1 LEKKLLKLVVIQFKA
16 FKEEKMSNK
25 AVIID
30 GVRSPIGTKGSPMIG
45 MRSDEIAG
53 QVIKGLLDRNKELDV
68 NLVEDVS
75 LGCAFP
81 EGPTGMLVARGASI
95 LAGIPETAAAN
106 VINRYCGSA
115 MTSLH
120 MISSAIE
127 AGDIDVG
134 IAGGVEDMFT
144 IPQGGFAPDFNVELA
159 EQDYYISMGE
169 GAELLADELNIS
181 REDQEEFSFSSHDK
195 AVAAREAGRFD
206 NEIVPITLEDG
217 TIIDKDSGP
226 RNPDKDKIKSLNPAF
241 RADGTVTAATSSP
254 FSIGASAMLIT
265 SEKFA
270 NDNGLKIRAYIEG
283 RAVAGVNWKMFG
295 SGPIP
300 ATEKALE
307 KTGLSMDNID
317 VIELNEA
324 FAAQAL
330 YCIKKANWDINKVN
344 LNGGAVALGHPLG
357 ISGTRIITTLLNVL
371 EQQDKSMGLATMCVG
386 TGQGITTIIKRD
398 K

>member
-1 LEKKLLKLVVIQFKA
+1 
-16 FKEEKMSNK
+16 MSNK

-144 IPQGGFAPDFNVELA
+144 IPQGGFAPDFNVKLA

-206 NEIVPITLEDG
+206 DEIVPITLEDG

>member
-1 LEKKLLKLVVIQFKA
+1 
-16 FKEEKMSNK
+16 MSNK

-53 QVIKGLLDRNKELDV
+53 QVIKGLLERNEKLDV
-68 NLVEDVS
+68 NLIEDVS

-127 AGDIDVG
+127 AGDIEV
-134 IAGGVEDMFT
+134 
-144 IPQGGFAPDFNVELA
+144 
-159 EQDYYISMGE
+159 
-169 GAELLADELNIS
+169 ELNIS
-181 REDQEEFSFSSHDK
+181 REEQEEFSFSSHEK
-195 AVAAREAGRFD
+195 AVAAREAGKFD

-226 RNPDKDKIKSLNPAF
+226 RNPDKEKIKSLNPAF
-241 RADGTVTAATSSP
+241 RADGSVTAATSSP

-265 SEKFA
+265 SENFA
-270 NDNGLKIRAYIEG
+270 NKHGLKIRAFIEG

-295 SGPIP
+295 SGPVP
-300 ATEKALE
+300 ATKKAL
-307 KTGLSMDNID
+307 
-317 VIELNEA
+317 
-324 FAAQAL
+324 AAQAL
-330 YCIKKANWDINKVN
+330 YFIKKANWNPDKVN

-371 EQQDKSMGLATMCVG
+371 EQNDKNTGLATMCVG
-386 TGQGITTIIKRD
+386 TGQGITTIIKRG
-398 K
+398 

>member
-1 LEKKLLKLVVIQFKA
+1 
-16 FKEEKMSNK
+16 MSNK

-53 QVIKGLLDRNKELDV
+53 QVIKGLLDRNKGLDV
-68 NLVEDVS
+68 NLIEDVS

-127 AGDIDVG
+127 AGDIEVG

-144 IPQGGFAPDFNVELA
+144 IPQGGFAPDFNVKLA

-169 GAELLADELNIS
+169 GAELLADELDIS
-181 REDQEEFSFSSHDK
+181 REEQEDFSFSSHDK
-195 AVAAREAGRFD
+195 AVAASEAGKFD

-217 TIIDKDSGP
+217 TIINKDSGP
-226 RNPDKDKIKSLNPAF
+226 RTPDKDKIKSLNPAF

-270 NDNGLKIRAYIEG
+270 KEHGLKIRASIEG

-295 SGPIP
+295 SGPVP

-307 KTGLSMDNID
+307 KTGLSMDDID
-317 VIELNEA
+317 AIELNEA

-330 YCIKKANWDINKVN
+330 YCIKKANWDASKVN
-344 LNGGAVALGHPLG
+344 LNGGAVAIGHPLG

-386 TGQGITTIIKRD
+386 TGQGITTIIKRG
-398 K
+398 

>member
-1 LEKKLLKLVVIQFKA
+1 
-16 FKEEKMSNK
+16 MSNK

-53 QVIKGLLDRNKELDV
+53 QVIKGLLDRNKKLDI
-68 NLVEDVS
+68 NLIEDVS

-127 AGDIDVG
+127 AGDIEVG

-144 IPQGGFAPDFNVELA
+144 IPQGGFAPDFNVKLA
-159 EQDYYISMGE
+159 EKDYYISMGE
-169 GAELLADELNIS
+169 GAELLADELDIS
-181 REDQEEFSFSSHDK
+181 REEQEDFSFSSHDK
-195 AVAAREAGRFD
+195 AVAAREAGKFD
-206 NEIVPITLEDG
+206 NEIIPITLENG
-217 TIIDKDSGP
+217 TVIDKDSGP
-226 RNPDKDKIKSLNPAF
+226 RTPDRDKIKSLNPAF
-241 RADGTVTAATSSP
+241 RSDGTVTAATSSP

-270 NDNGLKIRAYIEG
+270 NENGLKIRATIEG

-295 SGPIP
+295 SGPVP

-307 KTGLSMDNID
+307 KTGLSMDDID

-330 YCIKKANWDINKVN
+330 YCIKKANWDANKVN
-344 LNGGAVALGHPLG
+344 LNGGAVAIGHPLG

-386 TGQGITTIIKRD
+386 TGQGITTIIKRG
-398 K
+398 

>member
-1 LEKKLLKLVVIQFKA
+1 
-16 FKEEKMSNK
+16 MSNK

-68 NLVEDVS
+68 NLIEDVS

-127 AGDIDVG
+127 AGDIDAG

-144 IPQGGFAPDFNVELA
+144 IPQGGFAPDFNVKLA

-169 GAELLADELNIS
+169 GAELLADELDIS
-181 REDQEEFSFSSHDK
+181 REEQENFSFSSHDK
-195 AVAAREAGRFD
+195 AVAAREAGKFD

-217 TIIDKDSGP
+217 TVIDNDSGP
-226 RNPDKDKIKSLNPAF
+226 RTPDKDKIKSLNPAF

-270 NDNGLKIRAYIEG
+270 NKHGLKIRASIEG

-295 SGPIP
+295 SGPVP

-307 KTGLSMDNID
+307 KTGLSMDDID
-317 VIELNEA
+317 AIELNEA

-330 YCIKKANWDINKVN
+330 YCIKKANWDADKVN
-344 LNGGAVALGHPLG
+344 LNGGAVAIGHPLG

-386 TGQGITTIIKRD
+386 TGQGITTIIKRG
-398 K
+398 

>member
-1 LEKKLLKLVVIQFKA
+1 
-16 FKEEKMSNK
+16 MSNK

-344 LNGGAVALGHPLG
+344 MNGGAVALGHPLG

>member
-1 LEKKLLKLVVIQFKA
+1 
-16 FKEEKMSNK
+16 MK

-53 QVIKGLLDRNKELDV
+53 QVIKGLLDRNKKLDV
-68 NLVEDVS
+68 NLIEDVS

-127 AGDIDVG
+127 AGDIEVG

-144 IPQGGFAPDFNVELA
+144 IPQGGFAPDFNVKLA
-159 EQDYYISMGE
+159 DQDYYISMGE
-169 GAELLADELNIS
+169 GAELLADELDIS
-181 REDQEEFSFSSHDK
+181 REEQEDFSFSSHDK
-195 AVAAREAGRFD
+195 AVAARESGKFD

-217 TIIDKDSGP
+217 TVIDKDSGP
-226 RNPDKDKIKSLNPAF
+226 RTPNKEKIKSLNPAF

-270 NDNGLKIRAYIEG
+270 NEHGLKIRASIEG

-295 SGPIP
+295 SGPVP

-307 KTGLSMDNID
+307 KTGLSMDDID
-317 VIELNEA
+317 AIELNEA

-330 YCIKKANWDINKVN
+330 YCIKKANWDKNKVN
-344 LNGGAVALGHPLG
+344 LNGGAVAIGHPLG

-371 EQQDKSMGLATMCVG
+371 EQEDKSMGLATMCVG
-386 TGQGITTIIKRD
+386 TGQGITTIIKRG
-398 K
+398 

>member
-1 LEKKLLKLVVIQFKA
+1 
-16 FKEEKMSNK
+16 MSNK

-53 QVIKGLLDRNKELDV
+53 QVIKGLLDRNKGLDV
-68 NLVEDVS
+68 NLIEDVS

-127 AGDIDVG
+127 AGDIEVG

-144 IPQGGFAPDFNVELA
+144 IPQGGFAPDFNVKLA

-169 GAELLADELNIS
+169 GAELLADELDIS
-181 REDQEEFSFSSHDK
+181 REEQEDFSFSSHDK
-195 AVAAREAGRFD
+195 AVAASEAGKFD

-217 TIIDKDSGP
+217 TIINKDSGP
-226 RNPDKDKIKSLNPAF
+226 RTPDKDKIKSLNPAF

-270 NDNGLKIRAYIEG
+270 KEHGLKIRATIEG

-295 SGPIP
+295 SGPVP

-307 KTGLSMDNID
+307 KTGLSMDDID
-317 VIELNEA
+317 AIELNEA

-330 YCIKKANWDINKVN
+330 YCIKKANWDASKVN
-344 LNGGAVALGHPLG
+344 LNGGAVAIGHPLG

-386 TGQGITTIIKRD
+386 TGQGITTIIKRG
-398 K
+398 

>member
-1 LEKKLLKLVVIQFKA
+1 
-16 FKEEKMSNK
+16 MSNK
-25 AVIID
+25 AVIVD

-53 QVIKGLLDRNKELDV
+53 QVIRGLLDRNKKLDV
-68 NLVEDVS
+68 NLIEDVS

-127 AGDIDVG
+127 AGDIEVG

-144 IPQGGFAPDFNVELA
+144 IPQGGFAPDFNVKLA

-169 GAELLADELNIS
+169 GAELLADELDIS
-181 REDQEEFSFSSHDK
+181 REEQEDFSFSSHDK
-195 AVAAREAGRFD
+195 AVAASESGKFD

-217 TIIDKDSGP
+217 TIINKDSGP
-226 RNPDKDKIKSLNPAF
+226 RTPDKDKIKSLNPAF
-241 RADGTVTAATSSP
+241 RSDGTVTAATSSP

-270 NDNGLKIRAYIEG
+270 KEHGLKIRASIEG

-307 KTGLSMDNID
+307 KTGLSMDDID
-317 VIELNEA
+317 AIELNEA

-330 YCIKKANWDINKVN
+330 YCIKKANWDASKVN
-344 LNGGAVALGHPLG
+344 LNGGAVAIGHPLG

-386 TGQGITTIIKRD
+386 TGQGITTIIKRG
-398 K
+398 

>member
-1 LEKKLLKLVVIQFKA
+1 
-16 FKEEKMSNK
+16 MSNK

-53 QVIKGLLDRNKELDV
+53 QVIKGLLDRNKGLDV
-68 NLVEDVS
+68 NLIEDVS

-127 AGDIDVG
+127 AGDIEVG

-144 IPQGGFAPDFNVELA
+144 IPQGGFAPDFNVKLA
-159 EQDYYISMGE
+159 EQEYYISMGE
-169 GAELLADELNIS
+169 GAELLADELDIS
-181 REDQEEFSFSSHDK
+181 REEQEDFSFSSHDK
-195 AVAAREAGRFD
+195 AVAASEAGKFD

-217 TIIDKDSGP
+217 TIINKDSGP
-226 RNPDKDKIKSLNPAF
+226 RTPDKDKIKSLNPAF

-270 NDNGLKIRAYIEG
+270 KEHGLKIRASIEG

-295 SGPIP
+295 SGPVP

-307 KTGLSMDNID
+307 KTGLSMDDID
-317 VIELNEA
+317 AIELNEA

-330 YCIKKANWDINKVN
+330 YCIKKANWDASKVN
-344 LNGGAVALGHPLG
+344 LNGGAVAIGHPLG

-386 TGQGITTIIKRD
+386 TGQGITTIIKRG
-398 K
+398 

>member
-1 LEKKLLKLVVIQFKA
+1 
-16 FKEEKMSNK
+16 MSNK

-53 QVIKGLLDRNKELDV
+53 QVIKGLLDRNKGLDV
-68 NLVEDVS
+68 NLIEDVS

-127 AGDIDVG
+127 AGDIEVG

-144 IPQGGFAPDFNVELA
+144 IPQGGFAPDFNVKLA

-169 GAELLADELNIS
+169 GAELLADELDIP
-181 REDQEEFSFSSHDK
+181 REEQEDFSFSSHDK
-195 AVAAREAGRFD
+195 AVAASESGKFD

-217 TIIDKDSGP
+217 TIINKDSGP
-226 RNPDKDKIKSLNPAF
+226 RTPDKDKIKSLNPAF
-241 RADGTVTAATSSP
+241 RSDGTVTAATSSP

-270 NDNGLKIRAYIEG
+270 KEHGLKIRASIEG

-295 SGPIP
+295 SGPVP

-307 KTGLSMDNID
+307 KTGLSMDDID
-317 VIELNEA
+317 AIELNEA

-330 YCIKKANWDINKVN
+330 YCIKKANWDASKVN
-344 LNGGAVALGHPLG
+344 LNGGAVAIGHPLG

-386 TGQGITTIIKRD
+386 TGQGITTIIKRG
-398 K
+398 

>member
-1 LEKKLLKLVVIQFKA
+1 
-16 FKEEKMSNK
+16 MSNK

-68 NLVEDVS
+68 NLIEDVS

-127 AGDIDVG
+127 AGDIDAG

-144 IPQGGFAPDFNVELA
+144 IPQGGFAPDFNVKLA

-169 GAELLADELNIS
+169 GAELLADELDIS
-181 REDQEEFSFSSHDK
+181 REEQENFSFSSHDK
-195 AVAAREAGRFD
+195 AVAAREAGKFD

-217 TIIDKDSGP
+217 TVIDKDSGP
-226 RNPDKDKIKSLNPAF
+226 RTPDKDKIKSLNPAF

-270 NDNGLKIRAYIEG
+270 NKHGFKIRASIEG

-295 SGPIP
+295 SGPVP

-307 KTGLSMDNID
+307 KTGLSMDDID
-317 VIELNEA
+317 AIELNEA

-330 YCIKKANWDINKVN
+330 YCIKKANWDADKVN
-344 LNGGAVALGHPLG
+344 LNGGAVAIGHPLG

-386 TGQGITTIIKRD
+386 TGQGITTIIKRG
-398 K
+398 

>member
-1 LEKKLLKLVVIQFKA
+1 
-16 FKEEKMSNK
+16 MSNK

-68 NLVEDVS
+68 NLIEDVS

-127 AGDIDVG
+127 AGDIEVG

-144 IPQGGFAPDFNVELA
+144 IPQGGFAPDFNVKLA

-169 GAELLADELNIS
+169 GAELLADELDIS
-181 REDQEEFSFSSHDK
+181 REEQEEFSFSSHDK
-195 AVAAREAGRFD
+195 AVAAREAGKFD

-217 TIIDKDSGP
+217 TVIDQDSGP
-226 RNPDKDKIKSLNPAF
+226 RTPNKEKIKSLNPAF

-270 NDNGLKIRAYIEG
+270 NDNGLKIRATIEG
-283 RAVAGVNWKMFG
+283 RAVAGVHWKMFG
-295 SGPIP
+295 SGPVP

-307 KTGLSMDNID
+307 KTGLSMDDID
-317 VIELNEA
+317 AVELNEA

-386 TGQGITTIIKRD
+386 TGQGITTIIKRG
-398 K
+398 

>member
-1 LEKKLLKLVVIQFKA
+1 
-16 FKEEKMSNK
+16 MSNK

-68 NLVEDVS
+68 NLIEDVS

-127 AGDIDVG
+127 AGDIEVG

-144 IPQGGFAPDFNVELA
+144 IPQGGFAPDFNVKLA

-181 REDQEEFSFSSHDK
+181 REEQEDFSFSSHDK
-195 AVAAREAGRFD
+195 AVAAREDGKFD

-217 TIIDKDSGP
+217 TVVAKDSGP
-226 RNPDKDKIKSLNPAF
+226 RTPDKDKIKSLNPAF

-270 NDNGLKIRAYIEG
+270 NKHGLKIRASIEG

-295 SGPIP
+295 SGPVP

-307 KTGLSMDNID
+307 KTGLSID
-317 VIELNEA
+317 DIDAIELNEA

-330 YCIKKANWDINKVN
+330 YCIKKANWDKNKVN
-344 LNGGAVALGHPLG
+344 LNGGAVAIGHPLG

-386 TGQGITTIIKRD
+386 TGQGITTIIKRG
-398 K
+398 

>member
-1 LEKKLLKLVVIQFKA
+1 
-16 FKEEKMSNK
+16 MSNK

-68 NLVEDVS
+68 NLIEDVS

-127 AGDIDVG
+127 AGDIEVG

-144 IPQGGFAPDFNVELA
+144 IPQGGFAPDFNVKLA

-181 REDQEEFSFSSHDK
+181 REEQEDFSFSSHDK
-195 AVAAREAGRFD
+195 AVAAREAGKFD

-217 TIIDKDSGP
+217 TVVAKDSGP
-226 RNPDKDKIKSLNPAF
+226 RTPDKDKIKSLNPAF

-270 NDNGLKIRAYIEG
+270 NKHGLKIRATIEG

-295 SGPIP
+295 SGPVP

-307 KTGLSMDNID
+307 KTGLSMDDID
-317 VIELNEA
+317 AIELNEA

-330 YCIKKANWDINKVN
+330 YCIKKANWDASKVN
-344 LNGGAVALGHPLG
+344 LNGGAVAIGHPLG

-386 TGQGITTIIKRD
+386 TGQGITTIIKRG
-398 K
+398 